1 MPAPVPRIRLSNVH
15 ADPALPPLHRLRWQR
30 AYRIVPSRFPPVG
43 VFDAIADPED
53 LEALYRIESLTNP
66 RLRETWG
73 ELSNVAKAHRV
84 SGPGTTPLMAAFTHV
99 NPEGSR
105 FSDGSYGV
113 LYLAHEFD
121 TAVEETV
128 FHREQF
134 LAATAEAPVDITMRC
149 YVSGVHGML
158 HDIRAGWNAEQDPAS
173 YTAARK
179 LGAGLRADGSNGI
192 AYRSA
197 RRAGGEC
204 AALFHPDLARP
215 CVQGKHLIYRWDG
228 ARIAAVLEVST
239 IKREPSSAK

>member
-1 MPAPVPRIRLSNVH
+1 MPQS
-15 ADPALPPLHRLRWQR
+15 DPPIHHLRWQR

-43 VFDAIADPED
+43 VFDAIADPAD
-53 LEALYRIESLTNP
+53 LEALFRIEALTNP
-66 RLRETWG
+66 RLREEWG
-73 ELSNVAKAHRV
+73 ELSNVPKDRRV

-105 FSDGSYGV
+105 FSDGSFGV

-134 LAATAEAPVDITMRC
+134 LAATREPPITVTMRC
-149 YVSGVHGML
+149 YVSAVYGSV
-158 HDIRAGWNAEQDPAS
+158 HDIRGGWPAEHDPDNYAAS
-173 YTAARK
+173 RK
-179 LGAGLRADGSNGI
+179 LGMRLRKDGSNGI
-192 AYRSA
+192 AYDSV

-215 CVQGKHLIYRWDG
+215 CVQGKHLMYRWDG
-228 ARIAAVLEVST
+228 NRITQVLEVHAV
-239 IKREPSSAK
+239 RRPRG